1 MRKPLWIVATVFVL
15 LLACMGQLKV
25 SQYPN
30 TKTAADTDLLLLAT
44 PGVTNWN
51 ITIADF
57 KTNVVAQGGG
67 NTYYINNSYITNLRV
82 LMFTSSIAYV
92 TGDLYVSNIYSG
104 TIYVTNFYVTNIY
117 ASNVYVSN
125 LVAAGITSENTF
137 FDFNYTTNLF
147 VSQTNIVNVTIS
159 TNIYV
164 SNIVVTNIVVQSGLW
179 QTNRTITIASNATS
193 KTLDFLSERDWYDV
207 PILMETNLVLS
218 PTNLMAGREIW
229 VFFSAGNC
237 NYDVTITNTAGTAIY
252 WNFNSPTNGNSS
264 FTVTNGYKAE
274 LSIVCRTNNI
284 LHAVYGQYR

>member
-1 MRKPLWIVATVFVL
+1 MRKPLWIVGTVFVL

-117 ASNVYVSN
+117 ASNVYISN

-252 WNFNSPTNGNSS
+252 WNFNSPTNGTTS
-264 FTVTNGYKAE
+264 FTVTNGNKAE
-274 LSIVCRTNNI
+274 LAIVCRTNNL